1 MQKVCSLL
9 RLSRMMPSLT
19 GVLEIPF
26 LSVKLLGNKSLLS
39 HLKSQM
45 EGLSPFT
52 RLYFFLITC
61 TIICQIWCMSYC
73 ATSLC

>member
-39 HLKSQM
+39 HLKS
-45 EGLSPFT
+45 
-52 RLYFFLITC
+52 
-61 TIICQIWCMSYC
+61 
-73 ATSLC
+73 

>member
-26 LSVKLLGNKSLLS
+26 LSAKLLGNKSLLS
-39 HLKSQM
+39 HLKS
-45 EGLSPFT
+45 
-52 RLYFFLITC
+52 
-61 TIICQIWCMSYC
+61 
-73 ATSLC
+73 